1 LSLFRGIQYFL
12 LNDNS
17 KHKILKSILG
27 FRPLNIELYEQAFT
41 HASVAGQE
49 DESTEES
56 NERLEFLGDA
66 VLGAIVAEY
75 FFIKFPNKNEG
86 ELTKLRSKMVSR
98 SFLNQLAID
107 MGLDSFLETS
117 ADTRRSKSIF
127 GDAFEAL
134 IGAIYLDRGYQ
145 SCKKFVTEKVIPD
158 YVEVG
163 KLIKTESD
171 FKSRFIELAQKNKY
185 NFEFINVMLQHPDH
199 IRYRSTLFISGKEES
214 QGEGPSKKKAEQM
227 AAKTYFEKSQ

>member
-1 LSLFRGIQYFL
+1 LSLFRGIKYFL
-12 LNDNS
+12 LSDNS

-49 DESTEES
+49 DEAMEES

-75 FFIKFPNKNEG
+75 FFVKFPNKNEG

-158 YVEVG
+158 YVELS

-171 FKSRFIELAQKNKY
+171 FKSRFIELAQKERYK
-185 NFEFINVMLQHPDH
+185 FEFKNVMLQHQDH
-199 IRYRSTLFISGKEES
+199 IRYRSILLIDGVEV
-214 QGEGPSKKKAEQM
+214 GEGEGSSKKKAEQM
-227 AAKTYFEKSQ
+227 AAQTYFEKRK

>member
-1 LSLFRGIQYFL
+1 MSLFRGIRYFL
-12 LNDNS
+12 LNDTS

-41 HASVAGQE
+41 HASVARQE
-49 DESTEES
+49 EEGAEES

-66 VLGAIVAEY
+66 ILGAIVAEY
-75 FFIKFPNKNEG
+75 FFVKFPQKNEG

-134 IGAIYLDRGYQ
+134 IGAIYLDRGYL
-145 SCKKFVTEKVIPD
+145 SCRKFVTEKVIPD
-158 YVEVG
+158 YVKLS
-163 KLIKTESD
+163 KLIETESD
-171 FKSRFIELAQKNKY
+171 FKSRFIELAQKEKY
-185 NFEFINVMLQHPDH
+185 RYEFKSKVIQQADH
-199 IRYRSTLFISGKEES
+199 IYYRATLVINKEEIS
-214 QGEGPSKKKAEQM
+214 VGEGTSKKKAEQS
-227 AAKTYFEKSQ
+227 AAKAFFKKSE